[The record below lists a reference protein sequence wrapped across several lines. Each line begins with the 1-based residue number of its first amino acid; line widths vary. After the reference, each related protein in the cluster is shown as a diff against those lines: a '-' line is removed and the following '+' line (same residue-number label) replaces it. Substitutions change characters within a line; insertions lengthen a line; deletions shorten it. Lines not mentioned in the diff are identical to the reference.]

1 MVAAIAIY
9 AVGASDS
16 FRQPPPTNAV
26 ALREAG
32 RFLLVAL
39 LVLLCATFAFV
50 AVRARRSPP
59 PSALLWSIVAS
70 LILLAV
76 RLVYSTVAAFKL
88 HDIALNPLTGRI
100 VYQIV
105 LEFLPGALIIAVMV
119 AGGLMTTQV
128 ELPKFGAVSMRDMPA
143 NPIKSTV

>member
-16 FRQPPPTNAV
+16 FRQPPPTNAA

-32 RFLLVAL
+32 VLLLVAL
-39 LVLLCATFAFV
+39 FVLLCATFAII
-50 AVRARRSPP
+50 AVRSKESPP
-59 PSALLWSIVAS
+59 PSALLWSIIAS

-76 RLVYSTVAAFKL
+76 RLVYATVAAFKL
-88 HDIALNPLTGRI
+88 HDVTLNPLTGRI

-119 AGGLMTTQV
+119 VGGLMTFQV
-128 ELPKFGAVSMRDMPA
+128 ELPKFDAANMRDISS
-143 NPIKSTV
+143 NQVKSTV